1 MGHVADRQWA
11 AWQSLCRTHWADS
24 WNIKQRFAPGRL
36 RRVALMAAV
45 SLLAAGCGFPAG
57 KLTGVHANL
66 VVAKPS
72 RVPAS
77 APVRVDFDHQVD
89 PLSAQF
95 MIRPDVPASILWS
108 GRSVQLRP
116 LRIWEPAKTYTITI
130 RNLHELNGSAGLD
143 SWQGRFTAQPPLKA
157 SFETSS
163 GSASTATLPFAGG
176 TDVSPGA
183 RIVARFPAPMQ
194 VASVVLTLNGQ
205 PVAAPTLSW
214 DSTSTTATLDA
225 ARLPLAQPFTL
236 ALNSGRSQAG
246 DELTDPAEV
255 SFRVLP
261 MEPSNGSSGIGPGFR
276 TVPPLQVVIENSGP
290 ARPQSGL
297 QAADMVYEYI
307 SEYSVSRMTAMYFN
321 NPPRVIGPVR
331 SCRLINPPLNFA
343 FHAFTMCSGASV
355 GTLHFMFDLK
365 VPAAINDFD
374 RHGYFYRVGF
384 KAAPHNLYTAAGRA
398 PGAARRSGM
407 QPTPPYLIDPPHPD
421 NGLGQPAGAPSVPLH
436 AVSYRYDPG
445 TQQYYRYDHGAVFR
459 DALTGAQLHVKN
471 VILIHTPYK
480 VMSYVEDDNGGA
492 HSVRYFV
499 YNQDES
505 GPAEIYSDGKVINA
519 TWHMSWTSPMYFT
532 DQDGRFIEL
541 NTGLTWIHVLGN
553 GQRS

>member
-1 MGHVADRQWA
+1 MGHVADRRWA
-11 AWQSLCRTHWADS
+11 DWLSPHLRSSGDS
-24 WNIKQRFAPGRL
+24 WNIKPGLSTAAL
-36 RRVALMAAV
+36 RRVALIAGV
-45 SLLAAGCGFPAG
+45 SLLAAGCGFPAAR
-57 KLTGVHANL
+57 LSGVQATMA
-66 VVAKPS
+66 VAKPD
-72 RVPAS
+72 RVPAR
-77 APVRVDFDHQVD
+77 APVRIDFNKQVD
-89 PLSAQF
+89 PLSAQV

-108 GRSVQLRP
+108 AQSVQLIPRT
-116 LRIWEPAKTYTITI
+116 IWEPAQAYTVTI
-130 RNLHELNGSAGLD
+130 RNIHELKGTAGLD
-143 SWQGRFTAQPPLKA
+143 SWQGRFTSQPRLKA
-157 SFETSS
+157 SFETSGS
-163 GSASTATLPFAGG
+163 SPSASSLPLTGG

-183 RIVARFPAPMQ
+183 RIVARFPAAMVP
-194 VASVVLTLNGQ
+194 ASVGLTLNGQ
-205 PVAAPTLSW
+205 AVAAPTLSW
-214 DSTSTTATLDA
+214 DSTATAATLDA
-225 ARLPLAQPFTL
+225 ARLPLGQPFTL
-236 ALNSGRSQAG
+236 ALSSGRSQEG

-261 MEPSNGSSGIGPGFR
+261 VEPSNGSSGIVPGFR

-307 SEYSVSRMTAMYFN
+307 SEYSVTRMTAMYFN
-321 NPPRVIGPVR
+321 NPPRQMGPVR

-374 RHGYFYRVGF
+374 RHGYFFRVGF

-407 QPTPPYLIDPPHPD
+407 QPTPPYLIDPPHGD

-436 AVSYRYDPG
+436 GVSYRYDPG
-445 TQQYYRYDHGAVFR
+445 SQQYYRYDHGAVFR
-459 DALTGAQLHVKN
+459 DALTGSQLHVKN
-471 VILIHTPYK
+471 VILIHTPYQ
-480 VMSYVEDDNGGA
+480 VVRYVEDDNGGA

-505 GPAEIYSDGKVINA
+505 GPAQIYSDGKVINA

-553 GQRS
+553 GQTH